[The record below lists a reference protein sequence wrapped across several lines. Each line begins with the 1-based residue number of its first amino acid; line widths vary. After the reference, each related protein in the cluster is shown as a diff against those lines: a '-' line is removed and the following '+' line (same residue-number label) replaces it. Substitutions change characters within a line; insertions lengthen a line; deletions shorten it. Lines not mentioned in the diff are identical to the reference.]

1 MIFGLVMLFLWVS
14 SIIGWV
20 IYNLYTKNV
29 KLENTVLAQAT
40 FIVNLQA
47 LIEQSE
53 KATKAL
59 DDKIWLDSDKD
70 LLTVFQNLKEIQEK
84 LNQFNRKTLE
94 C

>member
-84 LNQFNRKTLE
+84 LNQFNRKTL
-94 C
+94 

>member
-1 MIFGLVMLFLWVS
+1 MLFLWVS

-84 LNQFNRKTLE
+84 LNQFNRKTL
-94 C
+94 

>member
-1 MIFGLVMLFLWVS
+1 MLFLWVS